1 MPERKFSD
9 SLKKREGVQAR
20 RKMDGT
26 WYTGIGLIASSP
38 QFPENVE
45 DVI

>member
-9 SLKKREGVQAR
+9 ALKKRAGVQAR

-26 WYTGIGLIASSP
+26 WYTGIGLIASAP
-38 QFPENVE
+38 QFPENLE
-45 DVI
+45 HAI